1 MGPGGEAGGA
11 DEQLP
16 LPLTGPVRGA
26 EAAPPVRGLQK
37 RGVGGDPAPPRP
49 AGEYILPVMAAAA
62 HGPPDPEPRTRADFL
77 RYFVPLTLD
86 PNTAGCFLSLS
97 GGTHARSVRKCRKYP
112 PHPDRFDHLP
122 QVLCQQALTGRCYWE
137 ARVEVMMVAVGVT
150 YKSIARKAS
159 GGDASLGMND
169 KSWVLLCYCPGFT
182 FLHDDQYTE
191 LSGPECSRVGVYLDQ
206 AAGKLE
212 FYAVSDAGC
221 LTLLHR
227 VQTVF
232 AEPVYPGF
240 YLSGGFDM
248 MEPGFYGSSV
258 ELCEP

>member
-1 MGPGGEAGGA
+1 MSRHSGRGRGGQRSGM
-11 DEQLP
+11 
-16 LPLTGPVRGA
+16 
-26 EAAPPVRGLQK
+26 
-37 RGVGGDPAPPRP
+37 
-49 AGEYILPVMAAAA
+49 MAAAA